1 MKTLSIVFL
10 AGCVLLAVA
19 LMVTRK
25 NDAAALDTAAGT
37 ITDFSNRL
45 DTAQTQIVAGE
56 RSLLTLSNALTE
68 SSVTLSNQLTQ
79 TIGQQTEQL
88 ATLKQQTATA
98 VAEKAALNADLL
110 DLTNQMTALNGKI
123 AATETSLTQTK
134 SDLAQLGKDYQL
146 LQNRLQRDVAER
158 LVAERKFR
166 SVTQI
171 EAQLQKLNDNPP
183 PVPTT
188 DSIYTGLD
196 VEIRSNG
203 VAHVIAPD

>member
-1 MKTLSIVFL
+1 
-10 AGCVLLAVA
+10 VLLAVA
-19 LMVTRK
+19 LMVTKK
-25 NDAAALDTAAGT
+25 NDAAALDTATST

-45 DTAQTQIVAGE
+45 DTAQVQIVAGE
-56 RSLLTLSNALTE
+56 RSLITLSNALTE

-88 ATLKQQTATA
+88 AALKQQATA
-98 VAEKAALNADLL
+98 AGAEKAALNADLL
-110 DLTNQMTALNGKI
+110 DLTNQLTALNEKI
-123 AATETSLTQTK
+123 AATETSLTQTN
-134 SDLAQLGKDYQL
+134 LALTQLGEDYQL

-166 SVTQI
+166 SATQI

-188 DSIYTGLD
+188 GSIYTGLD